1 MDKGYGVLMSLKL
14 VTLKSGEDIICDIKE
29 IHKDDTAVAYRLEIP
44 YTIKLMNTQSLFE
57 GSEESNFQI
66 GFYPWQPLTQDTEIV
81 IPLDW
86 VVSVTNPI
94 KMIEKSYLEKIEKFK
109 QALEKKNETSIS
121 SVDGSADSGDA
132 D

>member
-1 MDKGYGVLMSLKL
+1 MSLKL

-29 IHKDDTAVAYRLEIP
+29 LHKDDVAVAYSLGIP
-44 YTIKLMNTQSLFE
+44 YTIKLMNGQSLFE
-57 GSEESNFQI
+57 DSGETNFQI

-94 KMIEKSYLEKIEKFK
+94 EQIKKSYLEKIDKFK
-109 QALEKKNETSIS
+109 QALEKKNETSIDSIDESTS
-121 SVDGSADSGDA
+121 SSHSD
-132 D
+132 